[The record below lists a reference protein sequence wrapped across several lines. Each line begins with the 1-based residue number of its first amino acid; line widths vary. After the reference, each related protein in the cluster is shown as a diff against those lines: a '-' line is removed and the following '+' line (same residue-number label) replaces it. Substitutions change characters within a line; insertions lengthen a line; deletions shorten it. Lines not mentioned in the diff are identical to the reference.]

1 MTLTFDRREY
11 GKLLA
16 QYQPRLIKTETENEE
31 ALAIVEELM
40 HRKIRSPEENALYDL
55 LVVLIEK
62 FEENFYHPG
71 EASNPHSMLSFLME
85 QQAIALPDLADV
97 LGSED
102 IVQEILDK
110 RKAID
115 AEQAKKLAV
124 FFQVDAS
131 VFL

>member
-40 HRKIRSPEENALYDL
+40 HRKGRSPEENELYDL

-62 FEENFYHPG
+62 FEESFYHPG
-71 EASNPHSMLSFLME
+71 EASNPHSMLLFLME
-85 QQAIALPDLADV
+85 QQAIALPDLATV
-97 LGSED
+97 LRSED
-102 IVQEILDK
+102 IVKDILEQK
-110 RKAID
+110 KAID
-115 AEQAKKLAV
+115 PEQAKKLAV
-124 FFQVDAS
+124 FFQVDES
-131 VFL
+131 VFF